1 MKIRPFQDT
10 DAAFCFRVRSRAFI
24 QKFYGELT
32 PQEVTTAVN
41 SYLPEDY
48 LRMARETTFFIV
60 EQDGTPI
67 GFFNLKQMDQST
79 AELPLIYLDLDH
91 LGRGIGAACLDY
103 IEKWLLENWSEVN
116 TLIVDTIIPK
126 YNCGFYLKVGF
137 EPRESTYCEFSGQKI
152 KALRL
157 VKKLMKN

>member
-1 MKIRPFQDT
+1 LKIRPFQDT

-24 QKFYGELT
+24 QKFYG
-32 PQEVTTAVN
+32 
-41 SYLPEDY
+41 
-48 LRMARETTFFIV
+48 
-60 EQDGTPI
+60 QDGTPI